1 MSGLPRDILKWIQSL
16 DLSHP
21 VRNSKRDFSNGYLVA
36 EIFSWYYPQEVTMH
50 SYANGTSLEA
60 KVGNWS
66 QLTRFFQKQS
76 FDIPKELV
84 DGVIHCKP
92 GAAQLF
98 VQIIYSLLTNRSL
111 KTVQANDVDFTDFSY
126 QNTLPLHARS
136 TASQS
141 VKNNI
146 SNSELCTEP
155 DKITCTQKAELI
167 INKHVER
174 RKQERMGDPGRYGIK
189 PSLGERSI
197 RKPPTFDT
205 AQSYQTNATDE
216 TSQNFER
223 LQLTTAETEG
233 VSTLQPDQLQELN
246 VEQHEKHFPQF
257 SGMNSS
263 TATNAGIY
271 SY

>member
-92 GAAQLF
+92 
-98 VQIIYSLLTNRSL
+98 
-111 KTVQANDVDFTDFSY
+111 DFSY

>member
-16 DLSHP
+16 DLTHP
-21 VRNSKRDFSNGYLVA
+21 VRNSKRDFSNGYLMA
-36 EIFSWYYPQEVTMH
+36 EIFSWYYPQEITMH

-60 KVGNWS
+60 KLGNWS

-92 GAAQLF
+92 GAAQLLI
-98 VQIIYSLLTNRSL
+98 QIIYTLLTNRSL
-111 KTVQANDVDFTDFSY
+111 KSITTNDEVDFTDSSY
-126 QNTLPLHARS
+126 QNSLPLHARS

-141 VKNNI
+141 IKNNI
-146 SNSELCTEP
+146 SNSELSTEP

-167 INKHVER
+167 ISKHVDR
-174 RKQERMGDPGRYGIK
+174 RRQERLEDPERYCIK

-197 RKPPTFDT
+197 RKPPSPNVI
-205 AQSYQTNATDE
+205 QGYSVTDE
-216 TSQNFER
+216 TSYISER
-223 LQLTTAETEG
+223 PQRTTAETGGECSLSNDEFRE
-233 VSTLQPDQLQELN
+233 VN
-246 VEQHEKHFPQF
+246 VEQHEKPYPES

-263 TATNAGIY
+263 NTGIY

>member
-1 MSGLPRDILKWIQSL
+1 MSGLQRDVLKWIQSL
-16 DLSHP
+16 DLSLP

-36 EIFSWYYPQEVTMH
+36 EIFSWYYPQEITMH
-50 SYANGTSLEA
+50 SFANGTSLEA
-60 KVGNWS
+60 KLGNWS
-66 QLTRFFQKQS
+66 QLRRFFQKRS

-98 VQIIYSLLTNRSL
+98 IQVVYSLLTNRSL
-111 KTVQANDVDFTDFSY
+111 KCMPVSEEVDFTDFGY
-126 QNTLPLHARS
+126 QNTLPQHARS

-141 VKNNI
+141 IKNNI
-146 SNSELCTEP
+146 SNSELCAEP
-155 DKITCTQKAELI
+155 DKITCTQKAEQI

-174 RKQERMGDPGRYGIK
+174 RRKERMVDPGRYGIK

-197 RKPPTFDT
+197 RKPASFET
-205 AQSYQTNATDE
+205 ARSYLTNVTDE

-233 VSTLQPDQLQELN
+233 VSLRQNGQLREVN
-246 VEQHEKHFPQF
+246 VDQHEKHFPHF
-257 SGMNSS
+257 SGISS
-263 TATNAGIY
+263 ANTGIY
-271 SY
+271 SF